1 MILMK
6 TEIIEV
12 IKTQNFTD
20 LISDVNEII
29 LDSFLEDGFV
39 KDLPIFGLFFKGKNL
54 VSTIQE
60 KLFYKKIF
68 TFLKELENTSSTDR
82 EKETEKIDNNPNYK
96 TKVGEKLLFIINE
109 NDDCEK
115 AKYVGILF
123 KEFINQNLNYN
134 DFIRLSH
141 SINKTNIIDLNNFIN
156 GSITNL
162 LKEEYEYY
170 INTGLI
176 TQEFYDS
183 MDKKNM
189 IGILP
194 RGESKIVYKESYIGK
209 KIRYFLKLKDLF

>member
-1 MILMK
+1 MK
-6 TEIIEV
+6 TPIIEV

-20 LISDVNEII
+20 LISDVNEVI
-29 LDSFLEDGFV
+29 LDSFLEDGLV
-39 KDLPIFGLFFKGKNL
+39 KDIPIFGLFFKGKNL
-54 VSTIQE
+54 VSTIQD

-68 TFLKELENTSSTDR
+68 TFLKELENTSSEDR
-82 EKETEKIDNNPNYK
+82 KRETEKIDKNPDYK

-115 AKYVGILF
+115 SKYIGILF
-123 KEFINQNLNYN
+123 KEFINQNLTYD
-134 DFIRLSH
+134 DFIRLS
-141 SINKTNIIDLNNFIN
+141 NCVNRTNIIDLNNFIN
-156 GSITNL
+156 ASITNL
-162 LKEEYEYY
+162 LKEEYESY

-194 RGESKIVYKESYIGK
+194 RGKSKIIYKESYIGK
-209 KIRYFLKLKDLF
+209 KIRYFFKLKDTF

>member
-1 MILMK
+1 MK
-6 TEIIEV
+6 TPIIEV

-20 LISDVNEII
+20 LISDVNEVI
-29 LDSFLEDGFV
+29 LDSFLEDGLV
-39 KDLPIFGLFFKGKNL
+39 KDIPIFGLFFKGKNL
-54 VSTIQE
+54 VSTIQD

-68 TFLKELENTSSTDR
+68 TFLKELENTSSEDR
-82 EKETEKIDNNPNYK
+82 KRETEKIDKNLDYK

-115 AKYVGILF
+115 SKYIGILF
-123 KEFINQNLNYN
+123 KEFINQNLTYD
-134 DFIRLSH
+134 DFIRLS
-141 SINKTNIIDLNNFIN
+141 NCVNRTNIIDLNNFIN
-156 GSITNL
+156 ASITNL
-162 LKEEYEYY
+162 LKEEYESY

-194 RGESKIVYKESYIGK
+194 RGKSKIIYKESYIGK
-209 KIRYFLKLKDLF
+209 KIRYFFKLKDTF